1 MKIKIAGMP
10 YKVKQVDV
18 IDEEIEGITRG
29 AILYTE
35 GKILIKRKS
44 KNKAETLMHE
54 IVHGI
59 LVEIGRNDLTGDET
73 FVQSMANA
81 LMNTELDK
89 VKKVEK

>member
-18 IDEEIEGITRG
+18 IDEESEGITRG
-29 AILYTE
+29 LILYTE
-35 GKILIKRKS
+35 GKILIKRKA

-54 IVHGI
+54 IIHGV
-59 LVEIGRNDLTGDET
+59 LVEIGRNDLTEDET

-89 VKKVEK
+89 VKKI